1 MATQQEIDKF
11 VHDQLSVWP
20 EMAAAFRALK
30 GVRVRQMPLGGLL
43 VNVQCNPD
51 RISSTT
57 ADVTPEVIAARP
69 CPLCADHRPANQ
81 HFIKLEGR
89 KHRKYDLIVNRF
101 PIFPQHF
108 VIVREVHEPQ
118 SIWNRYV
125 DMLDMTEHLPGCV
138 IFYNG
143 PESGASIPDHLH
155 FQAARKGYMPL
166 ERSVDR
172 LLGIVSQT
180 EGHTVPKTI
189 AADLAYVASVQDAQ
203 LFHYKHFTRG
213 VFCLRAT
220 TAKSMAKMFY
230 RLLDCAPFLPGEGE
244 PRFNAF
250 SWHTDGEY
258 RALVVLRSE
267 SRSHHYFATGEDHFT
282 IGPGCAD
289 MAGCFILPDPHDFDR
304 ITPEVLR
311 EVVDEV
317 SISEET
323 EKLILWRLVRQQPRI
338 EVGILSGPEITF
350 EIISDGAGP
359 QKVSYREGK
368 IDYGGTLYDELYF
381 EAQTI
386 STLFAE
392 PSFKLYGVRI
402 GKDFHWEREQE
413 QTFAGTLKFI
423 VENGAVTAVNIIGLE
438 DYLLSVI
445 SSEMRASA
453 SLEFLKAH
461 AVISRSWAVAQL
473 RSRHTH
479 SGEIPFAAPGTP
491 ELVTWLAT
499 ASNLRSEDVG
509 SQYLQPAQSP
519 ASRSLQ
525 TAFLPTSSDTPVSGS
540 TVIPSGSEESV
551 PRIVKWF
558 DHDDHRHYDF
568 CADDHCQRYQGL
580 TLAIGENVRTAID
593 ATWGQT
599 LRFDGEVCDTR
610 FSKCCGGLTERFSTC
625 WEDKEVPYL
634 PVKEDPWCNTDDKAV
649 LSQVLNDYD
658 LETTDFYR
666 WTEEYT
672 VPELSDL
679 VRERSGIDIGTLT
692 GLVPLERGGSGRIKL
707 LRFEGTKGSFEAGK
721 ELIIRRFLSKS
732 HLKSSAFEAEFT
744 PDGRVLLHGSGWGHG
759 VGLCQIGAANMAA
772 HGHTY
777 QEILSFYYPGS
788 ELSNEQ

>member
-1 MATQQEIDKF
+1 MTPNDIEKF

-20 EMAAAFRALK
+20 EMAASFRSLK
-30 GVRVRQMPLGGLL
+30 AVRMRQLSLGGL
-43 VNVQCNPD
+43 NVTLQCNPQ

-57 ADVTPEVIAARP
+57 ADVSPEALAARP

-89 KHRKYDLIVNRF
+89 KGRKYDLIVNRF

-108 VIVREVHEPQ
+108 VIVREAHEKQ
-118 SIWNRYV
+118 SIWHRYV
-125 DMLDMTEHLPGCV
+125 DMLDMALHLPGCV

-143 PESGASIPDHLH
+143 PASGASIPDHLH

-180 EGHTVPKTI
+180 EGCAVPESLSR
-189 AADLAYVASVQDAQ
+189 DLRFVASVQDAQ
-203 LFHYKHFTRG
+203 LFHYKHLTRG
-213 VFCLRAT
+213 VFALRAKT
-220 TAKSMAKMFY
+220 SKSMAKMFY
-230 RLLDCAPFLPGEGE
+230 RLLDCAPFLPGEEE
-244 PRFNAF
+244 PRFNALTWF
-250 SWHTDGEY
+250 TDGEY
-258 RALVVLRSE
+258 RAAVVLRSE

-282 IGPGCAD
+282 VAPGCAD
-289 MAGCFILPDPHDFDR
+289 MAGCFIFPDPADFER
-304 ITPEVLR
+304 IDAKTLADI
-311 EVVDEV
+311 VDEV

-323 EKLILWRLVRQQPRI
+323 EKLILWRLVRRQPRI
-338 EVGILSGPEITF
+338 EVGIMSGQEITF
-350 EIISDGAGP
+350 EIVADGAGP

-402 GKDFHWEREQE
+402 GKDFHWERQQD

-423 VENGAVTAVNIIGLE
+423 VEGGKVTAVNVIGLE

-461 AVISRSWAVAQL
+461 AVISRSWVISQL
-473 RSRHTH
+473 RSRRVRT
-479 SGEIPFAAPGTP
+479 GEIPFAAPDTP
-491 ELVTWLAT
+491 ALVTWLDT
-499 ASNLRSEDVG
+499 TSGLRSEG
-509 SQYLQPAQSP
+509 
-519 ASRSLQ
+519 
-525 TAFLPTSSDTPVSGS
+525 TG
-540 TVIPSGSEESV
+540 VIPSAAKESL
-551 PRIVKWF
+551 RIEKWF
-558 DHDDHRHYDF
+558 DHSDHTHYDL

-593 ATWGQT
+593 QTWGKILT
-599 LRFDGEVCDTR
+599 YDGKVCDTR

-625 WEDKEVPYL
+625 WEDRDEPYL
-634 PVKEDPWCNTDDKAV
+634 PVKEDPWCNTDDKTV
-649 LSQVLNDYD
+649 LGQVLNDYD
-658 LETTDFYR
+658 LETPDFYR

-672 VPELSDL
+672 VVELSTL
-679 VRERSGIDIGTLT
+679 IRERSGIDIGTLKALT
-692 GLVPLERGGSGRIKL
+692 PLETGGSGRIKC
-707 LRFEGTKGSFEAGK
+707 LRIEGTKATVEVGK
-721 ELIIRRFLSKS
+721 ELMIRRWLSTS

-744 PDGRVLLHGSGWGHG
+744 ADGRVILRGRGWGHG

-772 HGHTY
+772 HGHSY
-777 QEILSFYYPGS
+777 EEILAFYYPES
-788 ELSNEQ
+788 TLTDEA

>member
-43 VNVQCNPD
+43 VNLQCNPD

-69 CPLCADHRPANQ
+69 CPICADHRPENQ

-166 ERSVDR
+166 ERSADR
-172 LLGIVSQT
+172 LLAIVSQT
-180 EGHTVPKTI
+180 EGHVVPDSI
-189 AADLAYVASVQDAQ
+189 AADLEYVASVQDAQ
-203 LFHYKHFTRG
+203 LFHYKHFSRG

-250 SWHTDGEY
+250 SWRTDGEY

-267 SRSHHYFATGEDHFT
+267 SRSHHYFATGEEHFT

-289 MAGCFILPDPHDFDR
+289 MAGCFILPDPNDFER
-304 ITPEVLR
+304 ITPEILR

-338 EVGILSGPEITF
+338 EVGIMSGPEITF

-359 QKVSYREGK
+359 QRVSYREGK

-392 PSFKLYGVRI
+392 PSFKLFGVKI
-402 GKDFHWEREQE
+402 GKDFHWERLQE

-473 RSRHTH
+473 RSRHAH
-479 SGEIPFAAPGTP
+479 SGEIPFAAPDTP
-491 ELVTWLAT
+491 SLVTWLE
-499 ASNLRSEDVG
+499 NKKPDHVG
-509 SQYLQPAQSP
+509 H
-519 ASRSLQ
+519 
-525 TAFLPTSSDTPVSGS
+525 DD
-540 TVIPSGSEESV
+540 
-551 PRIVKWF
+551 RIVKWF
-558 DHDDHRHYDF
+558 DHDDHKHYDL

-625 WEDKEVPYL
+625 WEDKDVPYL

-649 LSQVLNDYD
+649 LGQVLNDYD
-658 LETTDFYR
+658 LETPDLYR
-666 WTEEYT
+666 STEEYN
-672 VPELSDL
+672 VEELSDL

-692 GLVPLERGGSGRIKL
+692 ALTPLERGGSGRIKL

-732 HLKSSAFEAEFT
+732 HLKSSAFDAEFT
-744 PDGRVLLHGSGWGHG
+744 ADGHVILHGSGWGHG
-759 VGLCQIGAANMAA
+759 VGLCQVAAANLAA

-777 QEILSFYYPGS
+777 QEILAFYYPGS
-788 ELSNEQ
+788 ELSHEQ

>member
-20 EMAAAFRALK
+20 EMAASFRTLK

-43 VNVQCNPD
+43 VNVQCNPE

-57 ADVTPEVIAARP
+57 ADVSPEVIAARP
-69 CPLCADHRPANQ
+69 CPICADHRPENQ

-89 KHRKYDLIVNRF
+89 KGRKYDLIVNRF

-125 DMLDMTEHLPGCV
+125 DMLDMTGHLPGCV

-172 LLGIVSQT
+172 LLSLVSQA
-180 EGHTVPKTI
+180 EGHTVPESI
-189 AADLAYVASVQDAQ
+189 AADLEYVASVQDAQ

-213 VFCLRAT
+213 VFALRAT
-220 TAKSMAKMFY
+220 TSKSMAKMFY

-244 PRFNAF
+244 PRFNAL
-250 SWHTDGEY
+250 SWRTDSEY
-258 RALVVLRSE
+258 RAVVVLRSE
-267 SRSHHYFATGEDHFT
+267 SRSHHYFATGEEHFT

-289 MAGCFILPDPHDFDR
+289 MAGCFILPDPADFDR
-304 ITPEVLR
+304 LTPEILR

-323 EKLILWRLVRQQPRI
+323 EKLILWRLVRQQPKI

-392 PSFKLYGVRI
+392 PSFKLHGVRI
-402 GKDFHWEREQE
+402 GKDFHWERLQE

-423 VENGAVTAVNIIGLE
+423 VGNGAVTAVNIIGLE

-473 RSRHTH
+473 RSRHAH
-479 SGEIPFAAPGTP
+479 PGEIPFAAPDTP
-491 ELVTWLAT
+491 SLVTWLENAASSLST
-499 ASNLRSEDVG
+499 ADAASSLRAEA
-509 SQYLQPAQSP
+509 PKSP
-519 ASRSLQ
+519 ID
-525 TAFLPTSSDTPVSGS
+525 LPGQ
-540 TVIPSGSEESV
+540 IG
-551 PRIVKWF
+551 PR
-558 DHDDHRHYDF
+558 
-568 CADDHCQRYQGL
+568 
-580 TLAIGENVRTAID
+580 RTAGLLD
-593 ATWGQT
+593 TSATPACGRYKAGSREELLCAVACDWGKK
-599 LRFDGEVCDTR
+599 L
-610 FSKCCGGLTERFSTC
+610 L
-625 WEDKEVPYL
+625 DKEVDL
-634 PVKEDPWCNTDDKAV
+634 PVIEGTYVDEGGRTVAITPEMSAYLTDELLQACRRRFYRPEYIACPGCGRTM
-649 LSQVLNDYD
+649 YD
-658 LETTDFYR
+658 LQ
-666 WTEEYT
+666 
-672 VPELSDL
+672 
-679 VRERSGIDIGTLT
+679 G
-692 GLVPLERGGSGRIKL
+692 
-707 LRFEGTKGSFEAGK
+707 
-721 ELIIRRFLSKS
+721 
-732 HLKSSAFEAEFT
+732 AFEAVKVRTGHFKDVVIAVMGCIVNGPGEMADADYGYVGEGGGKVTIYRGST
-744 PDGRVLLHGSGWGHG
+744 PVLRHVPDTEAVDKL
-759 VGLCQIGAANMAA
+759 VALIENDKK
-772 HGHTY
+772 
-777 QEILSFYYPGS
+777 
-788 ELSNEQ
+788 N

>member
-43 VNVQCNPD
+43 VNIQCNPD

-57 ADVTPEVIAARP
+57 ADVSPEVIAARP
-69 CPLCADHRPANQ
+69 CPLCADHRPENQ

-108 VIVREVHEPQ
+108 VIVRDVHEPQ

-125 DMLDMTEHLPGCV
+125 DMLDMTTHLPGCV

-180 EGHTVPKTI
+180 EGHAVPETI
-189 AADLAYVASVQDAQ
+189 AADLEYVASVQDAQ
-203 LFHYKHFTRG
+203 LFHYRHYTRG
-213 VFCLRAT
+213 VFALRAT

-258 RALVVLRSE
+258 RALVVLRSA

-289 MAGCFILPDPHDFDR
+289 MAGNFILPDPADFDR
-304 ITPEVLR
+304 LTPAILR

-392 PSFKLYGVRI
+392 PSFKLYGVKI

-473 RSRHTH
+473 RSRHAHT
-479 SGEIPFAAPGTP
+479 GEIPFAAPDTP
-491 ELVTWLAT
+491 ALVTWLEQT
-499 ASNLRSEDVG
+499 CHSE
-509 SQYLQPAQSP
+509 
-519 ASRSLQ
+519 R
-525 TAFLPTSSDTPVSGS
+525 
-540 TVIPSGSEESV
+540 SEESER
-551 PRIVKWF
+551 RIVKWF
-558 DHDDHRHYDF
+558 DHDDHKHYDL

-610 FSKCCGGLTERFSTC
+610 FSKCCGGLMERFSTC
-625 WEDKEVPYL
+625 WEDKDVPYL
-634 PVKEDPWCNTDDKAV
+634 PVREDPWCNTDDKAV

-658 LETTDFYR
+658 LETPDFYR
-666 WTEEYT
+666 WEERWN
-672 VPELSDL
+672 VDELSAL

-692 GLVPLERGGSGRIKL
+692 GLTPLERGGSGRIKL

-721 ELIIRRFLSKS
+721 ELIIRRFLSRS
-732 HLKSSAFEAEFT
+732 HLKSSAFDAEFT
-744 PDGRVLLHGSGWGHG
+744 ADGQVILRGRGWGHG

-777 QEILSFYYPGS
+777 KEILDFYYPGS
-788 ELSNEQ
+788 ELSHE

>member
-20 EMAAAFRALK
+20 EMAASFRTLK

-43 VNVQCNPD
+43 VNVQCNPE

-57 ADVTPEVIAARP
+57 ADVSPEVIAARP
-69 CPLCADHRPANQ
+69 CPICADHRPENQ

-89 KHRKYDLIVNRF
+89 KGRKYDLIVNRF

-125 DMLDMTEHLPGCV
+125 DMLDMTGHLPGCV

-172 LLGIVSQT
+172 LLSLVSQA
-180 EGHTVPKTI
+180 EGHTVPESI
-189 AADLAYVASVQDAQ
+189 AADLEYVASVQDAQ

-213 VFCLRAT
+213 VFALRAT
-220 TAKSMAKMFY
+220 TSKSMAKMFY

-244 PRFNAF
+244 PRFNAL
-250 SWHTDGEY
+250 SWRTDSEY
-258 RALVVLRSE
+258 RAVVVLRSE
-267 SRSHHYFATGEDHFT
+267 SRSHHYFATGEEHFT

-289 MAGCFILPDPHDFDR
+289 MAGCFILPDPADFDR
-304 ITPEVLR
+304 LTPEILR

-323 EKLILWRLVRQQPRI
+323 EKLILWRLVRQQPKI

-392 PSFKLYGVRI
+392 PSFKLHGVRI
-402 GKDFHWEREQE
+402 GKDFHWERLQE

-423 VENGAVTAVNIIGLE
+423 VDNGAVTAVNIIGLE

-473 RSRHTH
+473 RSRHAH
-479 SGEIPFAAPGTP
+479 PGEIPFAAPDTP
-491 ELVTWLAT
+491 SLVTWLENAASSLRAEAPKSPIDLPGQIGPGRTAGLLGTSAT
-499 ASNLRSEDVG
+499 TACG
-509 SQYLQPAQSP
+509 SK
-519 ASRSLQ
+519 
-525 TAFLPTSSDTPVSGS
+525 
-540 TVIPSGSEESV
+540 
-551 PRIVKWF
+551 RIVKWF
-558 DHDDHRHYDF
+558 DHDDHKRYDF

-593 ATWGQT
+593 ATWGEV
-599 LRFDGEVCDTR
+599 LCFRGEVCDTR

-625 WEDKEVPYL
+625 WEDKDLPYL

-672 VPELSDL
+672 VQELSDL

-732 HLKSSAFEAEFT
+732 HLKSSAFDAEFT
-744 PDGRVLLHGSGWGHG
+744 ADGRVILHGSGWGHG

-772 HGHTY
+772 HGHSY
-777 QEILSFYYPGS
+777 REILSFYYPGS
-788 ELSNEQ
+788 ELTHGE

>member
-20 EMAAAFRALK
+20 EMAAAFRTLK
-30 GVRVRQMPLGGLL
+30 GVRVRQMPIGGLQ
-43 VNVQCNPD
+43 VNIQCNPD

-57 ADVTPEVIAARP
+57 ADVSPEVIAARP
-69 CPLCADHRPANQ
+69 CPLCADHRPENQ

-89 KHRKYDLIVNRF
+89 KHRRYDLIVNRF

-108 VIVREVHEPQ
+108 VIVRDVHEPQ

-125 DMLDMTEHLPGCV
+125 DMLDMTTHLPGCV

-180 EGHTVPKTI
+180 EGHVVPATL
-189 AADLAYVASVQDAQ
+189 AADLEYVASVQDAQ
-203 LFHYKHFTRG
+203 LFHYKHYTRG

-230 RLLDCAPFLPGEGE
+230 RLLDCAPFLPGESE

-258 RALVVLRSE
+258 RALVILRSA
-267 SRSHHYFATGEDHFT
+267 SRSHHYFATGEEHFT

-289 MAGCFILPDPHDFDR
+289 MAGNFILPDPNDFDR
-304 ITPEVLR
+304 ITPEILR

-323 EKLILWRLVRQQPRI
+323 EKLILWRLVRQQPKI
-338 EVGILSGPEITF
+338 EVGIMSGPEITF

-392 PSFKLYGVRI
+392 PSFKLYGVKI

-413 QTFAGTLKFI
+413 QTFTGTLKFI
-423 VENGAVTAVNIIGLE
+423 VEKGAVTAVNIIGLE

-473 RSRHTH
+473 RSRHAHT
-479 SGEIPFAAPGTP
+479 GEIPFQAPDTP
-491 ELVTWLAT
+491 SLVTWLE
-499 ASNLRSEDVG
+499 NKMPDQVG
-509 SQYLQPAQSP
+509 H
-519 ASRSLQ
+519 
-525 TAFLPTSSDTPVSGS
+525 DGKG
-540 TVIPSGSEESV
+540 TVGHDDK
-551 PRIVKWF
+551 IVKWF
-558 DHDDHRHYDF
+558 DHDDHKCYDF

-593 ATWGQT
+593 QTWGKILT
-599 LRFDGEVCDTR
+599 CEGEVCDTR

-625 WEDKEVPYL
+625 WEDKDLPYL

-649 LSQVLNDYD
+649 LGQVLNDYD
-658 LETTDFYR
+658 LETPDFYR

-672 VPELSDL
+672 LEELSAL

-692 GLVPLERGGSGRIKL
+692 ALTPLERGGSGRIKL
-707 LRFEGTKGSFEAGK
+707 LRFEGTKGTFEAGK
-721 ELIIRRFLSKS
+721 ELIIRRFLSTS
-732 HLKSSAFEAEFT
+732 HLKSSAFDAEFT
-744 PDGRVLLHGSGWGHG
+744 ADGKVILRGRGWGHG

-777 QEILSFYYPGS
+777 QEILDFYYPGS
-788 ELSNEQ
+788 ELTSHEN

>member
-43 VNVQCNPD
+43 VNLQCNPD

-69 CPLCADHRPANQ
+69 CPICADHRPENQ

-166 ERSVDR
+166 ERSADR
-172 LLGIVSQT
+172 LLAIVSQT
-180 EGHTVPKTI
+180 EGHVVPDSI
-189 AADLAYVASVQDAQ
+189 AADLEYVASVQDAQ

-250 SWHTDGEY
+250 SWRTDGEY

-267 SRSHHYFATGEDHFT
+267 SRSHHYFATGEEHFT

-289 MAGCFILPDPHDFDR
+289 MAGCFILPDPNDFER
-304 ITPEVLR
+304 ITPETLR

-317 SISEET
+317 SISKET

-338 EVGILSGPEITF
+338 EVGIMSGPEITF

-359 QKVSYREGK
+359 QRVSYREGK

-392 PSFKLYGVRI
+392 PSFKLFGVKI
-402 GKDFHWEREQE
+402 GKDFHWERLQE

-473 RSRHTH
+473 RSRHAH
-479 SGEIPFAAPGTP
+479 SGEIPFAAPDTP
-491 ELVTWLAT
+491 SLVTWLE
-499 ASNLRSEDVG
+499 NKKPDHVG
-509 SQYLQPAQSP
+509 H
-519 ASRSLQ
+519 
-525 TAFLPTSSDTPVSGS
+525 DD
-540 TVIPSGSEESV
+540 
-551 PRIVKWF
+551 RIVKWF
-558 DHDDHRHYDF
+558 DHDDHKHYDL

-625 WEDKEVPYL
+625 WEDKDVPYL

-649 LSQVLNDYD
+649 LGQVLNDYD
-658 LETTDFYR
+658 LETPDFYR

-672 VPELSDL
+672 VEELSDL

-692 GLVPLERGGSGRIKL
+692 ALTPLERGGSGRIKL

-732 HLKSSAFEAEFT
+732 HLKSSAFDAEFT
-744 PDGRVLLHGSGWGHG
+744 ADGHVILHGSGWGHG

-777 QEILSFYYPGS
+777 QEILAFYYPGS
-788 ELSNEQ
+788 ELSHEQ

>member
-1 MATQQEIDKF
+1 MTAPDIEKF

-20 EMAAAFRALK
+20 EMAASFRSLK
-30 GVRVRQMPLGGLL
+30 GVRMRQLPLGGL
-43 VNVQCNPD
+43 NVTLQCNPG

-57 ADVTPEVIAARP
+57 ADVTPEALAARP

-89 KHRKYDLIVNRF
+89 KGRKYDLIVNRF

-108 VIVREVHEPQ
+108 VIVREVHEKQ
-118 SIWNRYV
+118 SIWHRYV
-125 DMLDMTEHLPGCV
+125 DMLDMALQLPGCV

-143 PESGASIPDHLH
+143 PASGASIPDHLH

-172 LLGIVSQT
+172 LMSIVSQT
-180 EGHTVPKTI
+180 EGFVVPER
-189 AADLAYVASVQDAQ
+189 LASELEFVASVQDAQ
-203 LFHYKHFTRG
+203 LFHYKHLTRG
-213 VFCLRAT
+213 VFALRAKT
-220 TAKSMAKMFY
+220 SKSMAKMFY
-230 RLLDCAPFLPGEGE
+230 RLLDCAPFLPGEEE
-244 PRFNAF
+244 PRFNALTWF
-250 SWHTDGEY
+250 TDGEY
-258 RALVVLRSE
+258 RAAVVLRSE
-267 SRSHHYFATGEDHFT
+267 SRSHHYFATGEDHYT
-282 IGPGCAD
+282 VAPGCAD
-289 MAGCFILPDPHDFDR
+289 MAGSFVFPVEADFDR
-304 ITPEVLR
+304 IDAKTLR

-323 EKLILWRLVRQQPRI
+323 ERLILWRLVRHQPRI
-338 EVGILSGPEITF
+338 EVGIMSGQEITF

-402 GKDFHWEREQE
+402 GKDFHWERTQD

-423 VENGAVTAVNIIGLE
+423 VEKGAVTAVNIIGLE

-445 SSEMRASA
+445 SSEMRATA

-461 AVISRSWAVAQL
+461 AVISRSWVVAQL
-473 RSRHTH
+473 RSRRVR
-479 SGEIPFAAPGTP
+479 SGEIPFAASDTP
-491 ELVTWLAT
+491 SLVTWLA
-499 ASNLRSEDVG
+499 SSLRAGDV
-509 SQYLQPAQSP
+509 
-519 ASRSLQ
+519 
-525 TAFLPTSSDTPVSGS
+525 
-540 TVIPSGSEESV
+540 EN
-551 PRIVKWF
+551 RIVTWF
-558 DHDDHRHYDF
+558 DHTDHTRYDL

-593 ATWGQT
+593 QTWGKILT
-599 LRFDGEVCDTR
+599 YDGKVCDTR
-610 FSKCCGGLTERFSTC
+610 FSKCCGGTTERFSTC
-625 WEDKEVPYL
+625 WEDRDEPYL
-634 PVKEDPWCNTDDKAV
+634 PVKEDPWCNTSDKAV

-658 LETTDFYR
+658 LETPDFYR
-666 WTEEYT
+666 WTETYE
-672 VPELSDL
+672 VDELSAI
-679 VRERSGIDIGTLT
+679 VCERSGIDIGRLT
-692 GLVPLERGGSGRIKL
+692 GLTPLERGGSGRIKL

-721 ELIIRRFLSKS
+721 ELIIRRFLSRS
-732 HLKSSAFEAEFT
+732 HLKSSAFDAEFT
-744 PDGRVLLHGSGWGHG
+744 ADGKVILRGRGWGHG

-772 HGHTY
+772 QGHSY
-777 QEILSFYYPGS
+777 QEILAFYYPES
-788 ELSNEQ
+788 QLTDED

>member
-1 MATQQEIDKF
+1 MPTQQEIDKF

-20 EMAAAFRALK
+20 EMAASFRTLK
-30 GVRVRQMPLGGLL
+30 GVRMRQLPLGGLQ
-43 VNVQCNPD
+43 VNLQCNPD

-57 ADVTPEVIAARP
+57 ADVSPEALAARP
-69 CPLCADHRPANQ
+69 CPICADHRPVNQ

-89 KHRKYDLIVNRF
+89 KGRKYDLIVNRF

-108 VIVREVHEPQ
+108 VIVREEHEPQ
-118 SIWNRYV
+118 SIWHRYV

-143 PESGASIPDHLH
+143 PQSGASIPDHLH

-180 EGHTVPKTI
+180 EGHAVPPAI
-189 AADLAYVASVQDAQ
+189 AGDLDYVASVQDAQ

-213 VFCLRAT
+213 VFALRAT
-220 TAKSMAKMFY
+220 TSKSMAKMFY
-230 RLLDCAPFLPGEGE
+230 RLLDCAPFLPGEEE
-244 PRFNAF
+244 PRFNAL

-258 RALVVLRSE
+258 RAVVVLRSE
-267 SRSHHYFATGEDHFT
+267 SRSHHYYSAGEDHVT

-289 MAGCFILPDPHDFDR
+289 MAGCFILPDPSDFDKL
-304 ITPEVLR
+304 TPEILR

-323 EKLILWRLVRQQPRI
+323 ERLILWRLVRQQPKI

-392 PSFKLYGVRI
+392 PSFKLHDVRI
-402 GKDFHWEREQE
+402 GKDFHWERRQD

-423 VENGAVTAVNIIGLE
+423 VEGGAVTAVNVIGLE

-445 SSEMRASA
+445 SSEMKATA

-461 AVISRSWAVAQL
+461 AVISRSWVVAQL
-473 RSRHTH
+473 RSRKAR
-479 SGEIPFAAPGTP
+479 SDEIPFAAPDTP
-491 ELVTWLAT
+491 SLVTWLTSGRRAEGN
-499 ASNLRSEDVG
+499 A
-509 SQYLQPAQSP
+509 PAP
-519 ASRSLQ
+519 ASGQ
-525 TAFLPTSSDTPVSGS
+525 T
-540 TVIPSGSEESV
+540 
-551 PRIVKWF
+551 RIVKWF
-558 DHDDHRHYDF
+558 DHSDHKFYDL

-593 ATWGQT
+593 QTWGKILT
-599 LRFDGEVCDTR
+599 YEGKVCDTR
-610 FSKCCGGLTERFSTC
+610 FSKCCGGLTEQFSTC
-625 WEDKEVPYL
+625 WEDKDMPYL
-634 PVKEDPWCNTDDKAV
+634 PVKEDPWCNTSDPAV
-649 LSQVLNDYD
+649 LTQVLNDYD
-658 LETTDFYR
+658 LETPDFYR
-666 WTEEYT
+666 WEEDHP
-672 VPELSDL
+672 VEELSAI

-707 LRFEGTKGSFEAGK
+707 LRFEGTKASFEAGK

-732 HLKSSAFEAEFT
+732 HLKSSAFDAEFT
-744 PDGRVLLHGSGWGHG
+744 ADGHVLLRGRGWGHG

-772 HGHTY
+772 HGHGY
-777 QEILSFYYPGS
+777 EEILAFYYPGS
-788 ELSNEQ
+788 RLCSHE